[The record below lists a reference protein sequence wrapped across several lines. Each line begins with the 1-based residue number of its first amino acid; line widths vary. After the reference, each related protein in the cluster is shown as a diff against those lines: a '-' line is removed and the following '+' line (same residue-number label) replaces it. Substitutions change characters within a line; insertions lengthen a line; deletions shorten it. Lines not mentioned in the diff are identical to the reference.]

1 MNSVKTA
8 LRVLEAVAAHQPA
21 GLSDLTRRLGLPKS
35 TVQRCLATLHEAGW
49 IRPGGHELT
58 RWVLTGRAFSVGSQ
72 VANTRNLREVALPA
86 LSDLQAY
93 TLETIHL
100 MVPDGVEMVLIER
113 LDSAYEL
120 RTFKPLGSRA
130 PLHATSN
137 GKSVLAYLPPEEV
150 EDYLSACLKPVTS
163 QTLTDPGALRGQLA
177 EIRTRG
183 WAVNEGELHDGVT
196 SIGAAIVADGRPVAS
211 LSISAP
217 SSRLTPDKYEDHGR
231 RAAAAAQQIATR
243 LRHGGE

>member
-35 TVQRCLATLHEAGW
+35 TVQRCLATLHDAGW

-58 RWVLTGRAFSVGSQ
+58 RWVVTGRAFSVGSQ

-86 LSDLQAY
+86 LSDLQAV

-100 MVPDGVEMVLIER
+100 MVPDDAEMVLIER
-113 LDSAYEL
+113 LDSAHEL

-137 GKSVLAYLPPEEV
+137 GKAVLAHLPAEEAGA
-150 EDYLSACLKPVTS
+150 YLSAHLEPVT
-163 QTLTDPGALRGQLA
+163 THTVTDPAALRGQLDTV
-177 EIRTRG
+177 RRRG
-183 WAVNEGELHDGVT
+183 YAINEGELHDGVT
-196 SIGAAIVADGRPVAS
+196 SIGAAIVSDGRPVAS

-217 SSRLTPDKYEDHGR
+217 SSRLTPEKYTDYGNR
-231 RAAAAAQQIATR
+231 VMAAAHQIATA
-243 LRHGGE
+243 LTA

>member
-21 GLSDLTRRLGLPKS
+21 GLSDLTRRLALPKS

-86 LSDLQAY
+86 LSDLQAA

-100 MVPDGVEMVLIER
+100 MVPDDTEMVLIER
-113 LDSAYEL
+113 LDSAHEL

-137 GKSVLAYLPPEEV
+137 GKAVLACLPADETGAYLTHLE
-150 EDYLSACLKPVTS
+150 PVTS
-163 QTLTDPGALRGQLA
+163 QTVTDPDALRRQLA
-177 EIRTRG
+177 AIRERG
-183 WAVNEGELHDGVT
+183 YAINEGELHDGVT

-211 LSISAP
+211 LSISGP
-217 SSRLTPDKYEDHGR
+217 SSRLTPDKYTDYGTR
-231 RAAAAAQQIATR
+231 VMAATHQIATA
-243 LRHGGE
+243 LTA

>member
-35 TVQRCLATLHEAGW
+35 TVQRCLATLHDAGW

-58 RWVLTGRAFSVGSQ
+58 RWVVTGRAFSVGSQ

-86 LSDLQAY
+86 LSDLQAA

-100 MVPDGVEMVLIER
+100 MVPDDAEMVLIER
-113 LDSAYEL
+113 LDSAHEL

-137 GKSVLAYLPPEEV
+137 GKAVLAHLPAEEAGA
-150 EDYLSACLKPVTS
+150 YLSAHLEPVTAH
-163 QTLTDPGALRGQLA
+163 TVTDPAALRGQLA
-177 EIRTRG
+177 TVRRRG
-183 WAVNEGELHDGVT
+183 YAINEGELHDGVT
-196 SIGAAIVADGRPVAS
+196 SIGAAIVSDGRPVAS

-217 SSRLTPDKYEDHGR
+217 SSRLTPGKYTDYGAR
-231 RAAAAAQQIATR
+231 VVAAAQQIATA
-243 LRHGGE
+243 LA

>member
-86 LSDLQAY
+86 LSALQAH

-100 MVPDGVEMVLIER
+100 MVPDGTEMVLIER

-137 GKSVLAYLPPEEV
+137 GKSVLAYLPPEEA
-150 EDYLSACLKPVTS
+150 EEYLAAHLKPVTS
-163 QTLTDPGALRGQLA
+163 HTLTDPATLRRQLA
-177 EIRTRG
+177 EIRARG
-183 WAVNEGELHDGVT
+183 YAINEEELHDGVT
-196 SIGAAIVADGRPVAS
+196 SIGTAIVADGRPVAS
-211 LSISAP
+211 LSISGP
-217 SSRLTPDKYEDHGR
+217 STRITPDTYEDYGTR
-231 RAAAAAQQIATR
+231 ATAAAHQIA
-243 LRHGGE
+243 LALAK